1 MSLQIRGQDMYSI
14 FKMQMLWFCR
24 EHSLTKR
31 FCACL
36 KCKIQ
41 HSRNY
46 GSLNSDF
53 HNYTIKAERLSLRH
67 ANIPNSALPWHC
79 KEETDESDY
88 GPRKLQFRSNT
99 QTTVVCYGRAE
110 SGIPQWTAGA
120 SFKYN
125 FNFQFL
131 PFILLNMG
139 ITANHFNLI
148 YPKIVVIH
156 LSV

>member
-1 MSLQIRGQDMYSI
+1 
-14 FKMQMLWFCR
+14 MLGFCR
-24 EHSLTKR
+24 EYSLTKR
-31 FCACL
+31 LCACL

-41 HSRNY
+41 HTHNY

-53 HNYTIKAERLSLRH
+53 HNYTIKAERLNLRH
-67 ANIPNSALPWHC
+67 ANILNSALPWHC

-88 GPRKLQFRSNT
+88 GPRKLQFLSNT
-99 QTTVVCYGRAE
+99 PTMVACYRRAVL
-110 SGIPQWTAGA
+110 GFPQWTACT

-131 PFILLNMG
+131 PFILLSMG

-148 YPKIVVIH
+148 YPKIVMIH